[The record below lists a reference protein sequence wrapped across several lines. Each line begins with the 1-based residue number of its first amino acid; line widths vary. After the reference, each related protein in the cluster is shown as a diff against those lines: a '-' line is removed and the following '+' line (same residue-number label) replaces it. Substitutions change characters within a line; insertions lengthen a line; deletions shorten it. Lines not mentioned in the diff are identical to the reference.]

1 MAYWQVRAKLDD
13 ENYITEFVA
22 ENKWELLNTE
32 HIENGIF
39 TDLINSIQEGEILFL
54 ADSNIVTHYARC
66 TENFSDGI
74 HIKVDQWKK
83 FNIPIASLNRGN
95 YIKAISN
102 IKNHEKIDELLV
114 NIQPLKVYKLKKL
127 KITNFR
133 LLEKL
138 EVEFNKD
145 VNVIIAN
152 NGAGKTTLLDAIALG
167 FGSMLTHLPNISGIG
182 FSNDK
187 RDLRIN
193 SNNKKEPYLRIELT
207 STQNVKWDRI
217 DKRDKS
223 KRTAKQVPNGYGLK
237 ELEIFMDTIIDAEHE
252 GNDYIMPLI
261 MYYGT
266 CRNCFDA
273 PLRKVNFQKEFNR
286 FEALSG
292 SLKGASNFTRLFQW
306 FDAMENLE
314 WRDSKEEGRDIT
326 YQLPELK
333 NVRKAIPSML
343 KGFQNPRI
351 ENRPLRF
358 MIDRVETDGSITELQ
373 IEQLSAGYKAVLAMI
388 MDISARMSEAN
399 PHLGNKSEAV
409 ILIDELDL
417 HLHPKWQQTILSDLR
432 RTFPNAQFIVTTHS
446 PQILTTVR
454 KEQVFILEDNQLKKP
469 FNTAYAKR
477 SVVALEDLMGI
488 DSKPPLEE
496 AKLLDKY
503 LEKIHQG
510 EIDSEN
516 VLELREQLNEL
527 YGEGYQQLR
536 IADMIINKHLALRNR

>member
-13 ENYITEFVA
+13 ESYITEFVA
-22 ENKWELLNTE
+22 ENKWKLLSEKHKNNKVFKN
-32 HIENGIF
+32 I
-39 TDLINSIQEGEILFL
+39 INSIQEGEILFL
-54 ADSNIVTHYARC
+54 ADGDSIKYYARC
-66 TENFSDGI
+66 KNNPLDGI
-74 HIKVDQWKK
+74 CIEVDEWKSLLIPVK
-83 FNIPIASLNRGN
+83 ALNIGN
-95 YIKAISN
+95 YIKSISI
-102 IKNHEKIDELLV
+102 IKNSERIDIL
-114 NIQPLKVYKLKKL
+114 LKVIDILKIYKLKKL
-127 KITNFR
+127 RITNFR
-133 LLEKL
+133 LFEKL
-138 EVEFNKD
+138 KVEFNKD

-223 KRTAKQVPNGYGLK
+223 KTTALQIPNGYGLK
-237 ELEIFMDTIIDAEHE
+237 ELETFMDTIIDSENE
-252 GNDYIMPLI
+252 SSNYVMPII

-314 WRDSKEEGRDIT
+314 RKEIQNRRDFD

-333 NVRKAIPSML
+333 NVREAITSML

-351 ENRPLRF
+351 KNRPLRF

-373 IEQLSAGYKAVLAMI
+373 IEQLSAGYKAVLAMV

-399 PHLGNKSEAV
+399 PHIGNKSEAI

-432 RTFPNAQFIVTTHS
+432 QTFPNAQFIVTTHS
-446 PQILTTVR
+446 VHILSSIQKEKLFVLKNGKIEKTYLRTYGKSIDELLLGSFQIESLRYPKVAKKINELQEFIYSNEYNEEFFFTKL
-454 KEQVFILEDNQLKKP
+454 KE
-469 FNTAYAKR
+469 
-477 SVVALEDLMGI
+477 
-488 DSKPPLEE
+488 
-496 AKLLDKY
+496 
-503 LEKIHQG
+503 LEKDVG
-510 EIDSEN
+510 KDDID
-516 VLELREQLNEL
+516 VLKLRLEKLKRDKN
-527 YGEGYQQLR
+527 
-536 IADMIINKHLALRNR
+536 A